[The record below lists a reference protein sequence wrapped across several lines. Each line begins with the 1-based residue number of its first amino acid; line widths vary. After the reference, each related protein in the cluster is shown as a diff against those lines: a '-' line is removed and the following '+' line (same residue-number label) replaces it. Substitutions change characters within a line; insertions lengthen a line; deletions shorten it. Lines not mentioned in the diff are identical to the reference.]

1 MAIDGLQQPS
11 CGRWSIGQSHATGP
25 WDKLGAR
32 INCHAHRVMLKT
44 PAKGGE
50 KTVARRKGDTLRR
63 LPLASLR
70 VFVASAEHL
79 NFSRAGDALGVSTA
93 AVSMQ
98 IRALEEYL
106 GVPLF
111 RRNGRQVELTGDAQ
125 SLLPKVRRA
134 LEDLELALDAM
145 RADRREGHICINVLP
160 SFLQQWLLPRLPD
173 FHARHPGIELRIE
186 TSRALTDF
194 LREDVQAV
202 VRFGLGD
209 WPHLHVEKLLDEWLV
224 PVCSPA
230 LLQRFGALTA
240 RNQLERVPLIQVS
253 SEPWS
258 EWPEGATPDS
268 RVKGSSMDDSASAI
282 RAAAAG
288 QGFALARWSLAADEV
303 AGGHLVVASGLVT
316 RSSRGYYFVC
326 PKAYATSDKV
336 TALREWMQQKARAFP
351 HPPSA

>member
-1 MAIDGLQQPS
+1 VTLKPAGKRAQPS
-11 CGRWSIGQSHATGP
+11 I
-25 WDKLGAR
+25 
-32 INCHAHRVMLKT
+32 
-44 PAKGGE
+44 
-50 KTVARRKGDTLRR
+50 ARRKGDTLRR

-79 NFSRAGDALGVSTA
+79 NFSRAADALGVSTA

-106 GVPLF
+106 RVPLF
-111 RRNGRQVELTGDAQ
+111 RRNGRQIELTVDGL

-134 LEDLELALDAM
+134 LQDLELALDAL
-145 RADRREGHICINVLP
+145 RADRREGSICINVLP

-173 FHARHPGIELRIE
+173 FYQRHPGIDLRIE
-186 TSRALTDF
+186 TSRSLTDF

-209 WPHLHVEKLLDEWLV
+209 WPHLHVERLLDEWLV

-230 LLQRFGALTA
+230 LLSKYGPLTSRA
-240 RNQLERVPLIQVS
+240 QLNHLPLIHVS

-258 EWPEGATPDS
+258 EWAASATADN

-282 RAAAAG
+282 RAAISG
-288 QGFALARWSLAADEV
+288 HGFALARWSLAADEV
-303 AGGHLVVASGLVT
+303 ASGHLVVASRLVT
-316 RSSRGYYFVC
+316 RSDRGYYFVC
-326 PKAYATSDKV
+326 PKAYATLDKV
-336 TALREWMQQKARAFP
+336 MSLRDWLVEKARAFP
-351 HPPSA
+351 PPPSA

>member
-1 MAIDGLQQPS
+1 
-11 CGRWSIGQSHATGP
+11 
-25 WDKLGAR
+25 
-32 INCHAHRVMLKT
+32 MLK
-44 PAKGGE
+44 PARSVIPKAATNIRG
-50 KTVARRKGDTLRR
+50 KSAIRRKGETLRR

-106 GVPLF
+106 RVPLF
-111 RRNGRQVELTGDAQ
+111 RRNGRQVELTVDAQ

-134 LEDLELALDAM
+134 LEDLELALDAL

-173 FHARHPGIELRIE
+173 FYARHSGIELRIE
-186 TSRALTDF
+186 TSRSLTDF

-209 WPHLHVEKLLDEWLV
+209 WPNLFVEKMLDEWLV
-224 PVCSPA
+224 PVCAPA
-230 LLQRFGALTA
+230 VLRKHGALTS
-240 RNQLERVPLIQVS
+240 RQQLERVPLIHVS

-258 EWPEGATPDS
+258 EWLEGATADH

-288 QGFALARWSLAADEV
+288 QGFALGRWSLAADDVES
-303 AGGHLVVASGLVT
+303 GHLAVASSLVT

-326 PKAYATSDKV
+326 PKAYATLDKV
-336 TALREWMQQKARAFP
+336 TVLREWMLLKAKAFP
-351 HPPSA
+351 RPPGT

>member
-32 INCHAHRVMLKT
+32 INCHARRVMLKT

>member
-1 MAIDGLQQPS
+1 METLKPS
-11 CGRWSIGQSHATGP
+11 TKPA
-25 WDKLGAR
+25 LGA
-32 INCHAHRVMLKT
+32 AT
-44 PAKGGE
+44 
-50 KTVARRKGDTLRR
+50 RRKGDTLRR

-106 GVPLF
+106 RVPLF
-111 RRNGRQVELTGDAQ
+111 RRNGRQVELTADAQ
-125 SLLPKVRRA
+125 VLLPRVRRA
-134 LEDLELALDAM
+134 LEDLELALDAL

-186 TSRALTDF
+186 TSRSLTDF

-224 PVCSPA
+224 PVCAPA
-230 LLQRFGALTA
+230 LLHKHGPLTSRA
-240 RNQLERVPLIQVS
+240 QLERVPLIQVS
-253 SEPWS
+253 SEPWN
-258 EWPEGATPDS
+258 EWPEGATTDS
-268 RVKGSSMDDSASAI
+268 HVKGSSMDDSASAI

-288 QGFALARWSLAADEV
+288 HGFALARWSLAADEIDS
-303 AGGHLVVASGLVT
+303 GHLVVASRLVT

-326 PKAYATSDKV
+326 PKAYATLDKV
-336 TALREWMQQKARAFP
+336 RALREWMLHKASEFP
-351 HPPSA
+351 RPPIV